1 MSLSKEDQYLATLYQ
16 RFPINLAKG
25 KGAHVWDSAGKEYI
39 DCMGGYGV
47 ALVGHCNDR
56 VVNAI
61 KNQADALITAHMSV
75 YNDTRLRF
83 LDKMASIAP
92 PELIKM
98 FFTNS
103 GTESVEAAL
112 KFARKYTGKHG
123 VIAMNGA
130 YHGKTFGALSV
141 TYNEKYRKSFLPLLV
156 GVKFVPYGSPEKLE
170 EAIDDT
176 IGTVILEPIQG
187 ESGIIMPPDDLLP
200 KIRDICNRRNLVLI
214 FDEIQAGLGRTG
226 KMWAGQN
233 WKTTPDVMCLAKG
246 IAGGIP
252 MGLVLAKK
260 GVMDAMKLGEHSST
274 FGGSPIACA
283 AGTATLEALTDDKLV
298 ENADKVGKHFK
309 EGLNYL
315 KEQHKI
321 IREVRGL
328 GMMLAIE
335 LRFEVKDVLFDGIRN
350 GLLMLYSGR
359 NIIRL
364 LPPLV
369 MDETTVSRAVDIM
382 DKILK
387 KKSLRLGLEPS
398 SRLNFGNIAE
408 ENIKQEKW

>member
-1 MSLSKEDQYLATLYQ
+1 MNGEDNYFGTLYQ
-16 RFPINLAKG
+16 RFPVNVARG
-25 KGAHVWDSAGKEYI
+25 KGAMLWDTSGKQYI

-61 KNQADALITAHMSV
+61 KKQADALITAHMSV
-75 YNDTRLRF
+75 YNETRLEF
-83 LDKMASIAP
+83 LKKMAAVAP
-92 PELIKM
+92 EGLTKM

-112 KFARKYTGKHG
+112 KFARKFTGKPG

-141 TYNEKYRKSFLPLLV
+141 TYNEKYRKSFMPLLE
-156 GVKFVPYGSPEKLE
+156 GVKFVPYSDPSKLE
-170 EAIDDT
+170 EAIDDSV
-176 IGTVILEPIQG
+176 GAVILEPIQG
-187 ESGIIMPPDDLLP
+187 ETGIIVPPDDLIP
-200 KIRDICNRRNLVLI
+200 KIREICTRKNIVLI

-233 WKTTPDVMCLAKG
+233 WNTTPDIICLAKG
-246 IAGGIP
+246 IAGGVP
-252 MGLVLAKK
+252 MGLVITKPEI
-260 GVMDAMKLGEHSST
+260 MDAIKLGEHSST
-274 FGGSPIACA
+274 FGGSPLACA
-283 AGTATLEALTDDKLV
+283 AGSATIEALTTDGLV
-298 ENADKVGKHFK
+298 DNAAKTGKYFK
-309 EGLNYL
+309 EKLMGL
-315 KEQHKI
+315 KEKHKV

-328 GMMLAIE
+328 GMMLGVE
-335 LRFEVKDVLFDGIRN
+335 LRFEVKDVLFDGISH

-369 MDETTVSRAVDIM
+369 MDEATVSRAVEIM
-382 DKILK
+382 DAVLT
-387 KKSLRLGLEPS
+387 R
-398 SRLNFGNIAE
+398 E
-408 ENIKQEKW
+408 EQRRNVS

>member
-1 MSLSKEDQYLATLYQ
+1 MNGEDNYFGTLYQ
-16 RFPINLAKG
+16 RFPVNVARG
-25 KGAHVWDSAGKEYI
+25 KGARLWDTSGKEYI

-61 KNQADALITAHMSV
+61 KKQADTLITAHMSV
-75 YNDTRLRF
+75 YNETRLEF
-83 LDKMASIAP
+83 MKKMAAVAP
-92 PELIKM
+92 PGLTKM

-112 KFARKYTGKHG
+112 KFARKFTGKHG

-141 TYNEKYRKSFLPLLV
+141 TYNEKYRKSFMPLLE
-156 GVKFVPYGSPEKLE
+156 GVKFVPYSDPSKLE
-170 EAIDDT
+170 EAIDDS
-176 IGTVILEPIQG
+176 IGAVIMEPIQG
-187 ESGIIMPPDDLLP
+187 ETGIIVPPDDLIP
-200 KIRDICNRRNLVLI
+200 KIREICTRRNLVLI

-233 WKTTPDVMCLAKG
+233 WGTTPDIICLAKG
-246 IAGGIP
+246 IAGGVP
-252 MGLVLAKK
+252 MGLVMTRPEI
-260 GVMDAMKLGEHSST
+260 MDAIKLGEHSST
-274 FGGSPIACA
+274 FGGSPLACA
-283 AGTATLEALTDDKLV
+283 AASATIDALTTDGLV
-298 ENADKVGKHFK
+298 DNAAKTGKYFK
-309 EGLNYL
+309 EKLMGL
-315 KEQHKI
+315 KEKHKI

-328 GMMLAIE
+328 GMMLGVE
-335 LRFEVKDVLFDGIRN
+335 LRFEVKDVLFDGISN

-369 MDETTVSRAVDIM
+369 MDESTVSRAVEIM
-382 DKILK
+382 DAVLT
-387 KKSLRLGLEPS
+387 R
-398 SRLNFGNIAE
+398 E
-408 ENIKQEKW
+408 EQRKNVG

>member
-1 MSLSKEDQYLATLYQ
+1 MNGEDNYFGTLYQ
-16 RFPINLAKG
+16 RFPVNVARG
-25 KGAHVWDSAGKEYI
+25 KGAMLWDTSGKQYI

-61 KNQADALITAHMSV
+61 KKQADALITAHMSV
-75 YNDTRLRF
+75 YNETRLEF
-83 LDKMASIAP
+83 LKKMAAVAP
-92 PELIKM
+92 EGLTKM

-112 KFARKYTGKHG
+112 KFARKFTGKPG

-141 TYNEKYRKSFLPLLV
+141 TYNEKYRKSFMPLLE
-156 GVKFVPYGSPEKLE
+156 GVKFVPYSDPSKLE
-170 EAIDDT
+170 EAIDDSV
-176 IGTVILEPIQG
+176 GAVILEPIQG
-187 ESGIIMPPDDLLP
+187 ETGIIVPPDDLIP
-200 KIRDICNRRNLVLI
+200 KIREICTRKNIVLI

-233 WKTTPDVMCLAKG
+233 WNTTPDIICLAKG
-246 IAGGIP
+246 IAGGVP
-252 MGLVLAKK
+252 MGLVMTKPEI
-260 GVMDAMKLGEHSST
+260 MDAIKLGEHSST
-274 FGGSPIACA
+274 FGGSPLACA
-283 AGTATLEALTDDKLV
+283 AGSATIEALTTDGLV
-298 ENADKVGKHFK
+298 DNAAKTGKYFK
-309 EGLNYL
+309 EKLMGL
-315 KEQHKI
+315 KEKHKV

-328 GMMLAIE
+328 GMMLGVE
-335 LRFEVKDVLFDGIRN
+335 LRFEVKDVLFDGISH

-369 MDETTVSRAVDIM
+369 MDEATVSRAVEIM
-382 DKILK
+382 DAVLT
-387 KKSLRLGLEPS
+387 R
-398 SRLNFGNIAE
+398 E
-408 ENIKQEKW
+408 EQRRNVS